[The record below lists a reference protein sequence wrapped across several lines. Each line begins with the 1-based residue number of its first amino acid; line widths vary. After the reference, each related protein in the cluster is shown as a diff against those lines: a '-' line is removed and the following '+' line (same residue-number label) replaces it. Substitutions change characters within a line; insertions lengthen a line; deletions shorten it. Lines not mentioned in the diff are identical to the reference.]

1 MTDDMFDHM
10 GAHEVA
16 TVASQ
21 AMNMMERLAVP
32 ATPDNFSTWFNYA
45 AGSSPSLRKS
55 IDALLGHERKFDASV
70 NRDLY
75 ATHIRQGADIG
86 NIPEQLHGVIASARQ
101 FLSTAIADNRSQIAT
116 LGEVSSQF
124 QVSSDPRPIIEMLV
138 AELSNAAARATS
150 LEARFHETSRELD
163 LIRDSLKIAERRSY
177 SDALTGLANRR
188 SFDEFFRSAQ
198 IAAAANGQP
207 LSILMIDIDHF
218 KKFNDKYG
226 HQVGDQV
233 LRLVARVV
241 LDHVREGDLAARYGG
256 EELIAVLPGA
266 DLEDSTQV
274 AERIRRHIA
283 DARLKRRTTGEVI
296 SSVTVSIGVAL
307 FHSGES
313 AAATI
318 ERCDRALYQAKDAGR
333 NRTVAD
339 SHCGDVVAA

>member
-177 SDALTGLANRR
+177 TDALTGLANRR
-188 SFDEFFRSAQ
+188 SFDEFFRLGQTSVNPLDAFSMTVL
-198 IAAAANGQP
+198 ALRASRHSNGVSRLHGDVSRTLWKDVWAGVPGHEVPITSITNGVHTKTWMAPEFSSLYQKYLGDWEDHLTEPDFWRRVADIPDAP
-207 LSILMIDIDHF
+207 LWET
-218 KKFNDKYG
+218 
-226 HQVGDQV
+226 HQKLKQ
-233 LRLVARVV
+233 RLVEFVRQRV
-241 LDHVREGDLAARYGG
+241 G
-256 EELIAVLPGA
+256 
-266 DLEDSTQV
+266 
-274 AERIRRHIA
+274 RRQW
-283 DARLKRRTTGEVI
+283 T
-296 SSVTVSIGVAL
+296 
-307 FHSGES
+307 
-313 AAATI
+313 
-318 ERCDRALYQAKDAGR
+318 
-333 NRTVAD
+333 N
-339 SHCGDVVAA
+339 